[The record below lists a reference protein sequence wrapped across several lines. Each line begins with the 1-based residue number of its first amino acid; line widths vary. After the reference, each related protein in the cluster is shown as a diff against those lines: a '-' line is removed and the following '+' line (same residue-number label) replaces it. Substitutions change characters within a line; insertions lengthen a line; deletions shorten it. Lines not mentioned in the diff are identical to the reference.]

1 MKQYPSIDGHI
12 VHAPIIAFD
21 KLDGSNIRCEW
32 DRKKGLHKFGSR
44 KVLLGADHATL
55 GTAASLALA
64 KYGDVLGRV
73 FTAQRWPKTT
83 CFFEFYGPRS
93 FAGLHEPDDV
103 HTVTLIDVSVFKQG
117 MMRAREF
124 VKLFGD
130 VVEIPRVLHDGNP
143 SQDFIDSVKNS
154 TLAGM
159 TYEGV
164 VCKGAPLKN
173 GYPPHMF
180 KVKSAAWVQA
190 VKARY
195 GEDPAKLA
203 DLL

>member
-1 MKQYPSIDGHI
+1 MKQYPSIDGRI
-12 VHAPIIAFD
+12 VQMPVLAFD

-32 DRKKGLHKFGSR
+32 HRKKGLHKFGSR
-44 KVLLGADHATL
+44 KVLVGEDHAVL
-55 GTAASLALA
+55 GKAQSLVLA
-64 KYGDVLGRV
+64 KYNEPLSRIFV
-73 FTAQRWPKTT
+73 AQRWPETT

-93 FAGLHEPDDV
+93 FAGLHEPDDD

-117 MMRAREF
+117 MMRGRDF

-130 VVEIPRVLHDGNP
+130 EVEIPRVLHDGNP
-143 SQDFIDSVKNS
+143 TQDFIERVKTS
-154 TLAGM
+154 TLSGM

-180 KVKSAAWVQA
+180 KVKSLRWVMA

-195 GEDPAKLA
+195 ADEPTRLA